1 MKARIVL
8 ILVLLAGTVS
18 AQQVPFERILN
29 ANKEPQNWLTYG
41 GTFFNQ
47 RYSLLNQITTEN
59 VKNLELQWVLQVR
72 AMDGT
77 TKFEAT
83 PLVVDGVMYT
93 VKPPTPSYEVDALDA
108 ATGRIYWSY
117 SYTPADS
124 RTCCGRNNKGLA
136 IQGDRLYLAT
146 LDTHLISIDAKTGR
160 EIFNVKV
167 ESPNT
172 GLPGDYS
179 FTVTPMVVKDKVIVG
194 PAGGEYGIRG
204 YIAAFDAK
212 TGNEKWRFHVI
223 PEQGEPGHETWGGT
237 DSWEHGGGSIWT
249 PASYDP
255 ELNLVYWGTGNA
267 GPDWNGD
274 PRPGDNL
281 YTCSVVALD
290 ADTGKVKWHYQFS
303 PHDEFDYD
311 STQVPVLADIEWQG
325 RPRKVM
331 MWANR
336 NGVFYVLD
344 RATGEFLLGKPFVK
358 VNWMSGFDAKGKPI
372 RAIQTSTTGIRVYP
386 GNQGGTNWY
395 NPAFNP
401 RTGLFYIPT
410 WEETSSVFT
419 KRAQEYKA
427 GVNYAGGGFTADVG
441 LTATNTN
448 TRTEDEGY
456 YGSIKAIDIKT
467 GDTKWVFKMSQ
478 VTDSGVLTT
487 ATNLVFAGG
496 REGYFYA
503 LDGRD
508 GKLLWKS
515 MLGGQ
520 VSNGPITFA
529 VNGKQYVSV
538 AAGNGLFTFA
548 LRQ

>member
-1 MKARIVL
+1 MKVRHL
-8 ILVLLAGTVS
+8 SLLLLLAAGVIS

-41 GTFFNQ
+41 GTFANQ
-47 RYSLLNQITTEN
+47 RYSLLNQITTDN

-108 ATGRIYWSY
+108 ATGRIFWSY

-146 LDTHLISIDAKTGR
+146 IDTHLISIDAKTGK
-160 EIFNVKV
+160 EVFNVKV
-167 ESPNT
+167 ESPST
-172 GLPGDYS
+172 GLPSDYS
-179 FTVTPMVVKDKVIVG
+179 FTVTPMIVKDKVILG

-204 YIAAFDAK
+204 YVAAFDAK

-223 PEQGEPGHETWGGT
+223 PEPGEPGHESWGGN
-237 DSWEHGGGSIWT
+237 SWEHGGGSIWT

-255 ELNLVYWGTGNA
+255 DLNLVYWGTGNA

-281 YTCSVVALD
+281 YTCSVIALD
-290 ADTGKVKWHYQFS
+290 ADTGKLKWHYQFS

-311 STQVPVLADIEWQG
+311 STQVPVLADIDWQG

-336 NGVFYVLD
+336 NGNFYVLD

-372 RAIQTSTTGIRVYP
+372 RALQTSTTGIRVYP

-401 RTGLFYIPT
+401 RTGLFYVPA

-441 LTATNTN
+441 LTPTNTY

-456 YGSIKAIDIKT
+456 YGAIKAIDVKT
-467 GDTKWVFKMSQ
+467 GDIKWAFKLSQ

-496 REGYFYA
+496 REGYFFA
-503 LDGRD
+503 LDARD
-508 GKLLWKS
+508 GKMLWKS
-515 MLGGQ
+515 MLGGE
-520 VSNGPITFA
+520 VANGPITFA
-529 VNGKQYVSV
+529 VNGRQYVSV

-548 LRQ
+548 LKP

>member
-1 MKARIVL
+1 MKARI
-8 ILVLLAGTVS
+8 LLFLLLTAGTIS

-29 ANKEPQNWLTYG
+29 ASKEPQNWLTYG

-47 RYSLLNQITTEN
+47 RYSLLNQLTTDN

-93 VKPPTPSYEVDALDA
+93 VKPPTPNYEVDAIDA

-146 LDTHLISIDAKTGR
+146 LDAHLISIDAKTGR

-172 GLPGDYS
+172 GFPSDYS

-194 PAGGEYGIRG
+194 PAGGEFGIRG
-204 YIAAFDAK
+204 YIAAFDTK

-223 PEQGEPGHETWGGT
+223 PEQGEAGHETWGAGN
-237 DSWEHGGGSIWT
+237 SWEHGGGSIWT

-311 STQVPVLADIEWQG
+311 STQVPVLADIDWQG

-336 NGVFYVLD
+336 NGIFYVLD
-344 RATGEFLLGKPFVK
+344 RATGEFLLGKAFVK
-358 VNWMSGFDAKGKPI
+358 VNWMSGFDSKGKPI
-372 RAIQTSTTGIRVYP
+372 RAVQSSATGVRVYP

-401 RTGLFYIPT
+401 RTGLFYIPA

-441 LTATNTN
+441 LTATNTY

-456 YGSIKAIDIKT
+456 YGSIKAVDVKT

-520 VSNGPITFA
+520 ISNGPITYA
-529 VNGKQYVSV
+529 VNGRQYVSV